1 MIKCPCA
8 KGKWLN
14 FYVNA
19 NSFFCVYDLGMTH
32 LHILWKTQ
40 MWVKMK
46 IMEKKWLGGC
56 SLIHN
61 TSGVE
66 RHVEGLKL
74 GQGRMTSESV
84 IHVNLHKLNNK
95 LVSAWLEHFWCM
107 YKPWAYMDSQNS
119 PWPRLG
125 EATTFPFII
134 FYMISHGGYI

>member
-1 MIKCPCA
+1 MCKREMVEFLCKCQLLFVCLWFRYDAPA
-8 KGKWLN
+8 HSLKDSNVSKN
-14 FYVNA
+14 E
-19 NSFFCVYDLGMTH
+19 NSG
-32 LHILWKTQ
+32 
-40 MWVKMK
+40 
-46 IMEKKWLGGC
+46 KKWIGGC

-84 IHVNLHKLNNK
+84 IHENLHKLNNK